1 MINNNIESFSL
12 PILISGAAR
21 RQANEFGRAQLTR
34 EKAQQVYFN
43 TLAVLLMKDYLEI
56 MGVKTNLAASD
67 SWNPI
72 IRYCSDVAD
81 LEITDLGRLECR
93 PIAENQQ
100 TCVIP
105 PEVWIDRIGYVIIE
119 IKKSLKEAIIWGFT
133 TTVNNEELS
142 LNHLQP
148 IENLLGHLHT
158 LRPKQP
164 IQLGKWLLGIF
175 EENWKTVESVFYK
188 ENNNTAFCWR
198 SGNYLLDNVVQ
209 RAKILDLG
217 MQLGKEKLALLVGIT
232 PDNKHLTVRI
242 QLHPSN
248 GEMYLS
254 PDINLILL
262 STTGEIIQEVRS
274 RFLDNYI
281 QLPRFRGKP
290 GESFRLQVSQYNNI
304 ITEDFVI

>member
-1 MINNNIESFSL
+1 MINDNIENFSL
-12 PILISGAAR
+12 PILITRAAR
-21 RQANEFGRAQLTR
+21 RKANEFGRGQLTR
-34 EKAQQVYFN
+34 QKAQQVYFN
-43 TLAVLLMKDYLEI
+43 TLAVLLIKDYLEL
-56 MGVKTNLAASD
+56 MGVNTTLEASD

-72 IRYCSDVAD
+72 IRCCSDVAD

-100 TCVIP
+100 TCLIP
-105 PEVWIDRIGYVIIE
+105 PEVWSDRIGYVIVE
-119 IKKSLKEAIIWGFT
+119 IKNSLKEAIIWGFT
-133 TTVNNEELS
+133 TAINNEELS
-142 LNHLQP
+142 VNHLQP
-148 IENLLGHLHT
+148 IENLLVHLHT
-158 LRPKQP
+158 LRHKQP
-164 IQLGKWLLGIF
+164 AQLGKWLLGVF
-175 EENWKTVESVFYK
+175 AENWQPVESVFNN

-198 SGNYLLDNVVQ
+198 SGNFLADNVVQ

-217 MQLGKEKLALLVGIT
+217 MQLGKEKLALLVGLT
-232 PDNKHLTVRI
+232 PEDKQLTVRV

-254 PDINLILL
+254 PDIKLILL
-262 STTGEIIQEVRS
+262 SGSGEILQEVRS

-290 GESFRLQVSQYNNI
+290 GERFSLQVSLYNSI